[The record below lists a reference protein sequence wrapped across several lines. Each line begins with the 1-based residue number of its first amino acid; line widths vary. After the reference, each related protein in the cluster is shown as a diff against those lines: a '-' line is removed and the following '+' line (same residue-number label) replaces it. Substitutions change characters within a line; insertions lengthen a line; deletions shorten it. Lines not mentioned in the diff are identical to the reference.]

1 MPAKTL
7 TSEGQLY
14 VVTRL
19 AQFARA
25 SEVIAE
31 VKADFKLTLSIQA
44 VSHYDPTKA
53 AGRDLRDELKT
64 LFYDV
69 REKFCADVGDI
80 PCANIAYRLA
90 ALQGVIE
97 RQSTRGN
104 DAMLMQA
111 LEAAA
116 KESGGAFTNRR
127 ELTGKDGKPI
137 ETNGSLILTA
147 DFDLKQ
153 RAAELA
159 KLPADELCDLYRD
172 ALGTFTEG

>member
-1 MPAKTL
+1 MPIKTL
-7 TSEGQLY
+7 SSEAQLY
-14 VVTRL
+14 VVTRF
-19 AQFARA
+19 AQFAKP
-25 SEVIAE
+25 SELLAE
-31 VKADFKLTLSIQA
+31 VKAEFKITISIPA
-44 VSHYDPTKA
+44 LLHYDPTKA
-53 AGRDLRDELKT
+53 QGRDLRDELKT
-64 LFYDV
+64 LFYEV

-80 PCANIAYRLA
+80 PCANLAYRLA

-97 RQSTRGN
+97 RQSARGN

-137 ETNGSLILTA
+137 ETNGSVTIKA

-159 KLPADELCDLYRD
+159 KLPADELLDLYRD
-172 ALGTFTEG
+172 ALGTVRES